1 MKKIICLFFGH
12 RFDKYDIF
20 NGSHCKTC
28 NRNFR
33 GVLPK
38 SILFNHRFVRSEN
51 MLKDIPMTGKHWPMQ
66 RFVRDCL
73 SGFLIDYDGYA
84 YYATKDGMTD
94 IKLLPSDV
102 LDNEVDNSYKYV
114 VWFYNN
120 DALPSF
126 K

>member
-1 MKKIICLFFGH
+1 MF
-12 RFDKYDIF
+12 
-20 NGSHCKTC
+20 SH
-28 NRNFR
+28 
-33 GVLPK
+33 
-38 SILFNHRFVRSEN
+38 I
-51 MLKDIPMTGKHWPMQ
+51 
-66 RFVRDCL
+66 

-84 YYATKDGMTD
+84 YYATKDKMTD

-120 DALPSF
+120 DAIPSF